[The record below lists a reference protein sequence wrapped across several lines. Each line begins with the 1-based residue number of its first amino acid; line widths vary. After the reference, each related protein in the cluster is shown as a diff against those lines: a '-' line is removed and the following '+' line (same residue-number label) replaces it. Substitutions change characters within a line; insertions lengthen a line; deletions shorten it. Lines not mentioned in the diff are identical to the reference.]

1 MASNMED
8 QNGIRTD
15 LAILYEKIRKI
26 EQNTDKIQSIN
37 LATMIA
43 VVLLALI
50 LWRLW

>member
-1 MASNMED
+1 MDD
-8 QNGIRTD
+8 QSGIRTD
-15 LAILYEKIRKI
+15 LALIYEKISKI
-26 EQNTDKIQSIN
+26 EQGADKIQSIN

>member
-1 MASNMED
+1 MDD

-15 LAILYEKIRKI
+15 LALIYEKISKI
-26 EQNTDKIQSIN
+26 ERVADKIQSIN

-43 VVLLALI
+43 VVLLGLI